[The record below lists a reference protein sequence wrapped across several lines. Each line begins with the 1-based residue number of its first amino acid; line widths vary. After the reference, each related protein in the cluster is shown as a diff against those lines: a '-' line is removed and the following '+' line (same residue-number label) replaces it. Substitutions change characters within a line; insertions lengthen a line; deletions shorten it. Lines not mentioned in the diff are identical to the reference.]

1 MHCLHLIWMILW
13 YKKILALQFKTKLSK
28 MGHKINMMGDSTGW
42 KMQFFM
48 QIWSKP
54 LSNTFWGIKK
64 LMLQANKKI

>member
-1 MHCLHLIWMILW
+1 
-13 YKKILALQFKTKLSK
+13 

-48 QIWSKP
+48 QIWLKP

-64 LMLQANKKI
+64 TNVTGQQKNLKVYLQT